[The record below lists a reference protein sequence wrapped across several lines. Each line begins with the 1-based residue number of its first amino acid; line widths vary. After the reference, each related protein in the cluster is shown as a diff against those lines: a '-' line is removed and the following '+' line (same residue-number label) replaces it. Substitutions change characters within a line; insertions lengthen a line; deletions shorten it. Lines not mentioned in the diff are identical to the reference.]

1 MARRT
6 ILITYSFNKYYIYNT
21 TIKERCLLVTKN
33 SELQKQVYLYSLETQ
48 DFYTD
53 EEKIISDKY
62 FHALRIRKKM
72 KNKKDESLKIKNFLE
87 DKMDK
92 EETLTLDE
100 ESLREKQIH
109 KIKLYTDRIS
119 RINQYASQLKEQLN
133 ELLHTYEG
141 VRVLREDSL
150 RTNKI
155 ISLFESTLTRVCNMK
170 INEITENLFVIRIYH
185 YQVLKS
191 IIHNGFLYKGIKYK
205 YYTSSAG
212 QIRTKKIV
220 CINSEMYEKHENAI
234 TCGLS
239 PAVINGK
246 GGVNT
251 NKYQAYLALSNS
263 ASAKWLRFNIDRIVV
278 VDDFSTKVHAE
289 VDYIDRDTYE
299 ITRQTMDMPIDHMD
313 GCGIMLPTVSKKSFM
328 FRMPWMKGLLTPFD
342 FKKFALLYGKTKI
355 VDIYGK
361 EYDIIEDNIN
371 IILTKSQFKM
381 WKYYD
386 SWDDYK
392 EKFKAY
398 GCEASK
404 LNIEDIGTDAN
415 LNYQMLQTLTTMTK
429 DELRQIADKTIND
442 ILTLGKDKKTMLR
455 VLGAT
460 KENHNKNYFQKSL
473 LLYPELLTDSH
484 SREVI
489 KNKKRS
495 LIKDARAGKLRV
507 NGRYTFIIP
516 DLYAFCEWLFLGI
529 EVPNGLLANGDVYC
543 DIFEEGKV
551 DVLRSPHLY
560 KEHAIKNNIKNEKL
574 REWFISKGIYTSTF
588 DVISKILMFDNDG
601 DKGLVIQDETLVSVA
616 EREMKGIVPL
626 YYEMAKAEATNITS
640 DKMFESLTSA
650 YKANIGII
658 SNDITKIWNSVEP
671 NINAVKWLTMYNNFV
686 IDYAKTLFLP
696 KPPKEAEN
704 IIKSFTKNKVPHF
717 FMYAKDK
724 EEGKVERLNGS
735 TVNKLVD
742 LIPDKPIQFKN
753 VAGTFNYKNLMNNK
767 YPDQSELLI
776 KEFTRLNHSK
786 HNWLSSHETLSE
798 YHFNKMMR
806 DELFK
811 LHRSK
816 TYVVDVII
824 EHLYSK
830 NSRFKDG
837 LWDTFGDIIYDN
849 LVKNLGNTIQCE
861 CCNER
866 VEVESENAKYCD
878 DCASKVLQIQKNKW
892 KREKWKKS

>member
-1 MARRT
+1 M
-6 ILITYSFNKYYIYNT
+6 SKNT
-21 TIKERCLLVTKN
+21 
-33 SELQKQVYLYSLETQ
+33 ELQNQIYLYSLETM

-53 EEKIISDKY
+53 EEKSVSDKY
-62 FHALRIRKKM
+62 FKTLRIRKRI
-72 KNKKDESLKIKNFLE
+72 KNKKDEVLKVKNFL
-87 DKMDK
+87 DNKIDK

-100 ESLREKQIH
+100 ESLLESQIH
-109 KIKLYTDRIS
+109 KIKLYTKQIY
-119 RINQYASQLKEQLN
+119 RINQLSNQFKEQLN
-133 ELLHTYEG
+133 ELLNTYEG
-141 VRVLREDSL
+141 IRTLREDSL
-150 RTNKI
+150 RTNKV
-155 ISLFESTLTRVCNMK
+155 ISLFESTLTRVCKMK
-170 INEITENLFVIRIYH
+170 IDEITEDLFVIRVYH

-191 IIHNGFLYKGIKYK
+191 IIHNGFMYKDVKYE
-205 YYTSSAG
+205 YFTSSAG

-220 CINSEMYEKHENAI
+220 CINSELYKKHENAI

-239 PAVINGK
+239 PTVINSK

-263 ASAKWLRFNIDRIVV
+263 ASAKWLRFNIDRVVV
-278 VDDFSTKVHAE
+278 VDDFSTNVHAE

-342 FKKFALLYGKTKI
+342 FKKFALQHGKTKI

-381 WKYYD
+381 SKYFE

-392 EKFKAY
+392 EKFKVY
-398 GCEASK
+398 HCEASK

-415 LNYQMLQTLTTMTK
+415 INYQMLQTLTTMTE

-442 ILTLGKDKKTMLR
+442 ILMLGKDKKTMLR

-460 KENHNKNYFQKSL
+460 KENNNKNYFQKSL

-529 EVPNGLLANGDVYC
+529 EVPNGLLSNGEVYC

-560 KEHAIKNNIKNEKL
+560 KEHAIRVNKKNEQMK
-574 REWFISKGIYTSTF
+574 EWFISKGIYTSSF
-588 DVISKILMFDNDG
+588 DTVSKILQFDNDG
-601 DKGLVIQDETLVSVA
+601 DKALVIQDETLINVA
-616 EREMKGIVPL
+616 EREMRGIVPL
-626 YYEMAKAEATNITS
+626 YYEMAKAEATDITS

-658 SNDITKIWNSVEP
+658 SNDITKIWNSEQP

-686 IDYAKTLFLP
+686 IDFAKTLFLP
-696 KPPKEAEN
+696 KPPKKAEE

-724 EEGKVERLNGS
+724 EEGKVEKLNNS
-735 TVNKLVD
+735 TVNKLHRI
-742 LIPDKPIQFKN
+742 IPNKPIQFN
-753 VAGTFNYKNLMNNK
+753 YVAGKLRYKHLMN
-767 YPDQSELLI
+767 D
-776 KEFTRLNHSK
+776 
-786 HNWLSSHETLSE
+786 
-798 YHFNKMMR
+798 
-806 DELFK
+806 
-811 LHRSK
+811 SK
-816 TYVVDVII
+816 TGIDEAIVNIFLEFEMKKRLSAANSNYAYNSEGYKALHTEFRNYIENTYNVIYFVDVLLAYYYKKKNINT
-824 EHLYSK
+824 SK
-830 NSRFKDG
+830 DA
-837 LWDTFGDIIYDN
+837 LWELFGDIIYNNLIDN
-849 LVKNLGNTIQCE
+849 IGHTIQCE
-861 CCNER
+861 CCNKRIEKVIDVQLYCEICATKIKKEQNKAADR
-866 VEVESENAKYCD
+866 KY
-878 DCASKVLQIQKNKW
+878 KRK
-892 KREKWKKS
+892 KRENGKR